1 MPDYFYI
8 CRCMYDQL
16 FKAISSKI
24 DLTPDEQEFCKSI
37 FIPRKIRKKQYM
49 LQEGDVSKY
58 TIFVSKGCLRSYT
71 VNEKGVEHIVQF
83 ALEGWWIGDMYS
95 FLTGEPST
103 LNIEALEDSE
113 LLLID
118 KPSQDKLFEQVP
130 KFERFFRLLLENNYI
145 ATHRRLMTTISGTA
159 EERYL
164 SFANAYP
171 QIVQRVPQ
179 HMVASYL
186 GLTPET
192 VSRLRQQI
200 AKRG

>member
-1 MPDYFYI
+1 
-8 CRCMYDQL
+8 MYDML
-16 FKAISSKI
+16 FQAFAAKI
-24 DLTPDEQEFCKSI
+24 NLTDDEKEFCKSI
-37 FIPRKIRKKQYM
+37 FIPRKIRKKQYL
-49 LQEGDVSKY
+49 LQEGDVSRY
-58 TIFVSKGCLRSYT
+58 TAFVNKGCLRSYS
-71 VNEKGVEHIVQF
+71 VNEKGAEHIVQF

-95 FLTGEPST
+95 FLTGEPSSF
-103 LNIEALEDSE
+103 NIDALEDSE

-145 ATHRRLMTTISGTA
+145 ATHRRLMSTISGSA

-164 SFANAYP
+164 AFANTYP
-171 QIVQRVPQ
+171 QIIQRVPQ

>member
-1 MPDYFYI
+1 
-8 CRCMYDQL
+8 MYDQL
-16 FKAISSKI
+16 FKAVSSKI
-24 DLTPDEQEFCKSI
+24 ELTPEEKEFCMSI
-37 FIPRKIRKKQYM
+37 FIPRKIRKKQYL
-49 LQEGDVSKY
+49 LQEGDVAKY

-71 VNEKGVEHIVQF
+71 VNEKGVEQIVQF
-83 ALEGWWIGDMYS
+83 ALEGWWITDMYS
-95 FLTGEPST
+95 YLTGEPSKM
-103 LNIEALEDSE
+103 NIDALEDSE

-118 KPSQDKLFEQVP
+118 KRSQDKLFERVP
-130 KFERFFRLLLENNYI
+130 KFERFFRQLLENSYI

-164 SFANAYP
+164 AFANAYP